1 MSVRVTATEVKEII
15 ETDITDSTID
25 VYITSAN
32 ALVNKALGTSSLGT
46 ALLKEIERWLT
57 AHMIASTKERQT
69 KKEEA
74 GTAKVEYTGDYG
86 EGLASTSYG
95 QMVMGLDTTGGM
107 AKLGKKVIMLKAI
120 TANKY

>member
-32 ALVNKALGTSSLGT
+32 ALVNKALGTSSLGM